1 MDFLCKMS
9 VSNIYFKLSFLV
21 TINKFSTTSSASLPL
36 PKICRWRWHP
46 KCPQIWVTASQPLF
60 FPLHTHWVPPR
71 PTSRLPLVE
80 GSRMMAV
87 AGRAAAAK
95 GFITLHWEFHCCST
109 EKKEDKGLQLDHWV
123 SLGLLGMEGEPEG
136 GGGDTEE
143 EGGAVSPSSQVGL
156 NLWLSHEGRGE
167 KLSLQKNVWEKKIQV
182 GGGGGMKGEGVE
194 VGGWGVFTYYMCDIT
209 HSLSFSTK
217 SQRTSAGQSPSP
229 QNQEKKTARCIFY

>member
-1 MDFLCKMS
+1 MTSQMP
-9 VSNIYFKLSFLV
+9 SNLGYSI
-21 TINKFSTTSSASLPL
+21 STS
-36 PKICRWRWHP
+36 
-46 KCPQIWVTASQPLF
+46 F

-136 GGGDTEE
+136 GGGHRGRGRSSISQFTSGTELM
-143 EGGAVSPSSQVGL
+143 VIS
-156 NLWLSHEGRGE
+156 WGE
-167 KLSLQKNVWEKKIQV
+167 KLSPQKNVWERKIQV

-209 HSLSFSTK
+209 RSLPFSTK
-217 SQRTSAGQSPSP
+217 IQRTSAGQSPSP
-229 QNQEKKTARCIFY
+229 QNQEKKNSQMYFLLTQRL